1 VPSAAVSP
9 SPPLPARPVP
19 ERDLLL
25 RCARLTLSPDDAARV
40 REIVVAN
47 KIDWT
52 ALIAL
57 ARRQGLI
64 PFLHRHLHR
73 LPLPADAAAALGA
86 RHRDGAHRTLRLAA
100 ELRRLLDALAAAG
113 IDALPYKG
121 PTLAVQAYGDLSMR
135 AFDDL
140 DVLVRP
146 GDAPRALALL
156 AAQGYAPRLDLSPA
170 QDALFRRVDGDYPL
184 VHRDSG
190 TLVELHCRVSSLRFL
205 MPLETDALMRRAQPV
220 HLGGARVPA
229 PSTEDALL
237 IACIHGCKHRWR
249 RLEWVCSAAEL
260 LRGESIDLALVLQRA
275 GELGALRTVLLGL
288 ALAREMLDAPLPVE
302 IAREI
307 GGDAGIAGL
316 VAEAERRM
324 FEPDAAEMEGEDTT
338 ANLLYNLRARDGAA
352 DRARSAWRWLTL
364 PTPEDWAWRRLPD
377 PLFPLYRV
385 LRPVRLL
392 LRHGPRAGGR
402 A

>member
-9 SPPLPARPVP
+9 APPLPARSAP

-25 RCARLTLSPDDAARV
+25 RCARLALSPEDAARV
-40 REIVVAN
+40 REIVIAN
-47 KIDWT
+47 AIDWP
-52 ALIAL
+52 ALIDL
-57 ARRQGLI
+57 ARRHALI
-64 PFLHRHLHR
+64 PFLHRHLH
-73 LPLPADAAAALGA
+73 LLSLPADAAAALGA
-86 RHRDGAHRTLRLAA
+86 RHRDGAHHALRLAA
-100 ELRRLLDALAAAG
+100 ELRRLLDALAAGG

-121 PTLAVQAYGDLSMR
+121 PTLAVAAYGDLSMR

-156 AAQGYAPRLDLSPA
+156 AAQGYAPKLGFSPA

-184 VHRDSG
+184 VHGGSG

-205 MPLETDALMRRAQPV
+205 MPLETDDLMRRARPIS
-220 HLGGARVPA
+220 LGGARVKA
-229 PSTEDALL
+229 PSAEDALL

-260 LRGESIDLALVLQRA
+260 LRGGSIDLDLVLRRA
-275 GELGALRTVLLGL
+275 DELKARRTVLLGL
-288 ALAREMLDAPLPVE
+288 ALAREMLDAPLPASIAAE
-302 IAREI
+302 ID
-307 GGDAGIAGL
+307 GDAGIAAL
-316 VAEAERRM
+316 AAEAERRM
-324 FEPDAAEMEGEDTT
+324 FAPDAAEMEGEDTT